1 MCISDSVEVL
11 RYFSDLTRL
20 GTAILP
26 GTSGGKE
33 IFLGS
38 RFGVL
43 RVVYSSRAEPAKCGW
58 FGTSAGSGLHRDDL
72 RVVGFALRPTTFSET
87 ALCGSAGSVALRLAL
102 SGRVTESEV
111 GFALR
116 PISVALNYLRV
127 VLPMRPPIRQIFH

>member
-1 MCISDSVEVL
+1 M
-11 RYFSDLTRL
+11 
-20 GTAILP
+20 
-26 GTSGGKE
+26 
-33 IFLGS
+33 
-38 RFGVL
+38 
-43 RVVYSSRAEPAKCGW
+43 YSSRSEPVTCGW

-127 VLPMRPPIRQIFH
+127 VLPTDRLF